1 MSLVT
6 IPNVEICST
15 GTWMASTGQV
25 TFTEDDLTAALAAT
39 EDPAVKEPRLI
50 IGHTDGTAP
59 PGMSPNEGFF
69 GEQPCLGRF
78 TNLRLAENNQTLMGD
93 LIGVPQWLA
102 DILPTAYPNRSI
114 EGYWDVVSA
123 TGKEHGFII
132 PRVALL
138 GVNLPAVATLEDLQ
152 AMFSEEGPE
161 GVTLTKVGERVAA
174 NRPGERPT
182 HVAASV
188 QYEDVRRDFYQDFA
202 EGDRYWWWI
211 RAVYVDPPILIVDD
225 DEGGLWSVPYS
236 VAGDSAEFGEPI
248 QVITQYVEKDSG
260 KVAASKPHTV
270 GHQYTKAESRP
281 ADRQRPNK
289 EAQMARVSA
298 SIDVSALRS
307 RLGLTEDQLPDDA
320 TEDQINEALTTP
332 APGTSPDPAVTAHP
346 DQPEAGTPEAGALQ
360 PGEPS
365 EGGANRGSLGPGQ
378 QDDVNASG
386 RVVDAETLAQLQ
398 RDAAAGREA
407 RAEQLRVERTAFV
420 SAAVSDGR
428 IPPTRRD
435 HYLTLMERDDAGTRE
450 FLNSLTP
457 GASVPTGELG
467 HGESVDASASEYI
480 DTHLSPEERN
490 RIALARQGQSSPDN
504 RIITEA

>member
-236 VAGDSAEFGEPI
+236 VAGE
-248 QVITQYVEKDSG
+248 
-260 KVAASKPHTV
+260 
-270 GHQYTKAESRP
+270 
-281 ADRQRPNK
+281 RPNK
-289 EAQMARVSA
+289 EAQMTRVA
-298 SIDVSALRS
+298 ANIDLSALRS

>member
-1 MSLVT
+1 MPGLVT

-15 GTWMASTGQV
+15 GTWLASTGEV
-25 TFTEDDLTAALAAT
+25 TFTENDLVAALAAT

-50 IGHTDGTAP
+50 IGHTDGTAG

-78 TNLRLAENNQTLMGD
+78 TNLRLSENNQTLMGD

-102 DILPTAYPNRSI
+102 DILPTAYPARSI

-123 TGKEHGFII
+123 TGKEHEFII

-236 VAGDSAEFGEPI
+236 VAGDSAEFGEPV
-248 QVITQYVEKDSG
+248 QVVTQYVEKESG

-289 EAQMARVSA
+289 EAQMTRVA
-298 SIDVSALRS
+298 ANIDLSALRS

-320 TEDQINEALTTP
+320 TEDQINEVIANP
-332 APGTSPDPAVTAHP
+332 PGTSPDPNVTAHP
-346 DQPEAGTPEAGALQ
+346 EQGEPGTPEAGGLE

-365 EGGANRGSLGPGQ
+365 EGGTNRGSLGPG
-378 QDDVNASG
+378 DPSLAASG
-386 RVVDAETLAQLQ
+386 AVVDAETLAQLQ

-407 RAEQLRVERTAFV
+407 RAEQLRVERQNVVA
-420 SAAVSDGR
+420 AAVSDGR

-435 HYLTLMERDDAGTRE
+435 HYLSLMERDDAGTRE

-457 GASVPTGELG
+457 GASVPVGEVG

-490 RIALARQGQSSPDN
+490 RIALARQGQTNHDQ